1 MMTLGFQD
9 INREFAPDSEPD
21 LPPSYS
27 TLDLGADEAPPDYS
41 QAVKIKRNCS
51 LSEQDDVRKRKHF
64 KCQWKLFKSL
74 DLF

>member
-1 MMTLGFQD
+1 MTLGFQD

-64 KCQWKLFKSL
+64 NCQWKLFKSL
-74 DLF
+74 DLFC